1 MPKLKTKKKT
11 AKRFRITKNGKVLSK
26 KPGRRHLLADKA
38 KKSKRQMRTN
48 KEITG
53 GMSLNIKAQLP
64 YA

>member
-38 KKSKRQMRTN
+38 QKAKRHMRSN

-53 GMSLNIKAQLP
+53 GMAMKVKAQLP